1 MPELP
6 EVETVCAAL
15 RLALEGVV
23 VEHCE
28 VRNPSLREPVD
39 VEALKNA
46 VTGRRICEVRRRG
59 KFIVWE
65 LGNTGEIPAIL
76 LHLGMSGR
84 FHSESPGTPYDRHDH
99 VCWTLDNGQE
109 LRFCDPRRFGSVRV
123 TRLEGPGADPSE
135 LAHLGPEPMSSK
147 FNADTLFC
155 ELRNRKAPVKNLLLD
170 QTLVAGIGNIYANE
184 ALYVS
189 RIHPLTQGG
198 RLGKRRCARLVAAVK
213 NVLDDAISCGGTTIR
228 DFQGLNGDE
237 GHFAT
242 CLNVYGRE
250 GETCPRCGDGS
261 GAEIR
266 REVSAGRSTYFCPKC
281 QRK

>member
-15 RLALEGVV
+15 RIVLDGVV
-23 VEHCE
+23 VKNCE
-28 VRNPSLREPVD
+28 VRNSSLREPVD

-46 VTGRRICEVRRRG
+46 VTNRRICEVRRRG

-65 LGNTGEIPAIL
+65 LGDTGEIPAL
-76 LHLGMSGR
+76 VLHLGMSGR
-84 FHSESPGTPYDRHDH
+84 FHTEPPGTPYERHDH
-99 VCWTLDNGQE
+99 VCWMLDNGRE

-123 TRLEGPGADPSE
+123 TRLECPGANPPE
-135 LAHLGPEPMSSK
+135 LAHLGPEPLGEM
-147 FNADTLFC
+147 FNANSLFC
-155 ELRNRKAPVKNLLLD
+155 ELRKRKAPVKNLLLD

-184 ALYVS
+184 ALYVA
-189 RIHPLTQGG
+189 RIHPLTPGD
-198 RLGKRRCARLVAAVK
+198 RLGKTRCARLVDAVK
-213 NVLDDAISCGGTTIR
+213 SVLADAIACGGTTIR

-242 CLNVYGRE
+242 CLNVYGRD
-250 GETCPRCGDGS
+250 GETCPRCDAES
-261 GAEIR
+261 GAKIHR
-266 REVSAGRSTYFCPKC
+266 VVSAGRSTYFCPKC